1 MRLLV
6 SFRKMVPIAVALSS
20 IRPLGCRAYQSTSS
34 WTSMGLRSL
43 ASQFHSVALVD
54 GHGVPVHNPD
64 MHISTRSR
72 SCSSFVRTSS
82 LLSLSQSPGEGEHGG
97 GASKKKVSPT
107 WNYTPY
113 PSNAPKNNNRP
124 LQSQTRRS
132 FSSSFEVPKRISIPE
147 DKLELSFTRSS
158 GAGGQNVNKVNTKV
172 ELRFHVMGASWLPL
186 EVRERLSSN
195 EANRINKDG
204 FFNLTS
210 QEYRTQVQNRKAVMQ
225 KLENIILQSY
235 PRPKTRTL
243 RTGISNSGKRQNKEN
258 KQRKSQVKKNRGGVN
273 MKDY

>member
-1 MRLLV
+1 
-6 SFRKMVPIAVALSS
+6 MVPIAVALSS

-34 WTSMGLRSL
+34 SWTSMGLRSL
-43 ASQFHSVALVD
+43 ASQFHSFAFVD
-54 GHGVPVHNPD
+54 GHGVPVHNPA
-64 MHISTRSR
+64 MLIRTRSR
-72 SCSSFVRTSS
+72 SSSSFVRTSS
-82 LLSLSQSPGEGEHGG
+82 LLSLSQSPVEGGHD
-97 GASKKKVSPT
+97 GASKKKDSST

-113 PSNAPKNNNRP
+113 PSNAPKNSNRP

-172 ELRFHVMGASWLPL
+172 ELKFKVMEASWLPL
-186 EVRERLSSN
+186 EVRERLASN
-195 EANRINKDG
+195 EANRINKEG

-243 RTGISNSGKRQNKEN
+243 RTGISNSGKRQRKED